1 MKILDLG
8 CGRGWLTEI
17 LSKYGDIIGIDLSV
31 NFAKRTFPHLE
42 FKQANIILNRI
53 EGNYDIVVSSEVIEH
68 LTSEHQRIYVK
79 KTYELLNKDGYLI
92 LTTPNKLEVEKL
104 INNSLMKR
112 EQLQPIENWLNRNSL
127 LSLLSPYFKIKFIG
141 SVMFYPLYFR
151 KHRLLNLAYEVF
163 YHRLG
168 GYKLID
174 FLLSK
179 TKRSDWG
186 LYLVIWGKK
195 KSQ

>member
-1 MKILDLG
+1 MTDIFFEAQKKYYDRHWLRKKLCIDEKCRKDFIISVIKSINAKPLKILDLG

-79 KTYELLNKDGYLI
+79 KPMNY
-92 LTTPNKLEVEKL
+92 
-104 INNSLMKR
+104 
-112 EQLQPIENWLNRNSL
+112 
-127 LSLLSPYFKIKFIG
+127 
-141 SVMFYPLYFR
+141 
-151 KHRLLNLAYEVF
+151 
-163 YHRLG
+163 
-168 GYKLID
+168 
-174 FLLSK
+174 
-179 TKRSDWG
+179 
-186 LYLVIWGKK
+186 
-195 KSQ
+195 